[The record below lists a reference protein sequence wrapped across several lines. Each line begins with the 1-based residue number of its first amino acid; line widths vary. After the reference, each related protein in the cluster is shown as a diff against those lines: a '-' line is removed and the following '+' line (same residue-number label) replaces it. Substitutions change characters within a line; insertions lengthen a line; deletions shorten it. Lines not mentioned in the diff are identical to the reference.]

1 MKGIASACGSA
12 TVVNAIST
20 GRGAAF
26 AIDLRVRAEVNLEE
40 DVNEISGEV
49 EGIVEDPSLIE
60 KCVERVLEFY
70 EVKDQFGGEVR
81 TTTEV
86 PVAVGLSSSSAV
98 ANATVL
104 ATSLALNEDVKAE
117 EAINIGIEAA
127 LETGVTI
134 TGAYDD
140 ASASYYGKGVATDN
154 RNRELLES
162 FSLDPD
168 LDVLIFLPPEKLY
181 TSDFDAEKSKSI
193 SEIVEIAH
201 EEALDGNVFGAQTL
215 NGLLYSSI
223 LDFDPQPALKAIDAG
238 ALSAGLTGTGPAVV
252 AISEGGKT
260 EEIKDVWENEAS
272 EIIFTKP
279 SKEGMKVES

>member
-20 GRGAAF
+20 GKGAAF
-26 AIDLRVRAEVNLEE
+26 AVDLRVRAEVNLEE
-40 DVNEISGEV
+40 NINEISGKV
-49 EGIVEDPSLIE
+49 EGIAEDPSLIE
-60 KCVERVLEFY
+60 KCVEKVLEFY
-70 EVKDQFGGEVR
+70 EVRDKFGGEVK

-86 PVAVGLSSSSAV
+86 PTAVGLSSSSAA
-98 ANATVL
+98 ANASVL
-104 ATSLALNEDVKAE
+104 ATSLALDKDIEAE
-117 EAINIGIEAA
+117 GAINLGIEAA

-140 ASASYYGKGVATDN
+140 ASASYYGEGVVTDN
-154 RNRELLES
+154 RDRGLLER

-181 TSDFDAEKSKSI
+181 TSDFDVDKSKSI
-193 SEIVEIAH
+193 SELVEIAH

-223 LDFDPQPALKAIDAG
+223 LDFDPRPALEALDAG
-238 ALSAGLTGTGPAVV
+238 AFSAGLTGTGPAVV
-252 AISEGGKT
+252 AISEDDKT
-260 EEIKDVWENEAS
+260 EEIKEAWRDEAS

-279 SKEGMKVES
+279 SKKGVRVES